1 MPDQK
6 EELIKVYREQQYK
19 YAYYIIALCVA
30 AIGFVVTQTVGKPI
44 KYTQIPLGGA
54 VVAWCIS
61 IFCGLKFIQYQIA
74 GLYNNV
80 ELLKIQDGT
89 SELIADTPNIIEYAK
104 KLMLEQIEKNGNKTS
119 KLAKGQD
126 WCFYIGIFLFIVW
139 HVLEMVATTST
150 C

>member
-1 MPDQK
+1 MSDIK

-44 KYTQIPLGGA
+44 KYVQIPLAGA
-54 VVAWCIS
+54 VMAWCIS
-61 IFCGLKFIQYQIA
+61 IFCGLKFIQYQIS

-80 ELLKIQDGT
+80 ELLKILDGT
-89 SELIADTPNIIEYAK
+89 SELISNKPHLIPYAK
-104 KLMLEQIEKNGNKTS
+104 ELMVDTIEKNGVKAS
-119 KLAKGQD
+119 KLANWQD
-126 WCFYIGIFLFIVW
+126 RCFYIGISLFIVW
-139 HVLEMVATTST
+139 HVLEMIQTNST